1 MKARDN
7 MSAVIEALQR
17 EPVLLAAYLEATE
30 KIDWRAL
37 HKRVLG
43 AETPKPVNV
52 EAHRVSAAPA
62 CEGGRIP
69 AGPVQLLSLCAS
81 TVRQER
87 TFRPKLCAGRGPP
100 PQTPQW

>member
-17 EPVLLAAYLEATE
+17 EHGLLAAYLEATE

-37 HKRVLG
+37 HKRVLV

-69 AGPVQLLSLCAS
+69 AGPVQLLTLCAS

-87 TFRPKLCAGRGPP
+87 IFRHRLVARCSPQRTTPK
-100 PQTPQW
+100 